1 MQTANFASARVTW
14 IPARSSRS
22 EYASL
27 NPRLSRFTRRLNM
40 KAKKFYKVY
49 GKVAGTKYTFEDHGL
64 LLGTILSYGN
74 ACIFAEAMRASYF
87 DVWIDK

>member
-1 MQTANFASARVTW
+1 
-14 IPARSSRS
+14 
-22 EYASL
+22 
-27 NPRLSRFTRRLNM
+27 M